1 MRRSSGAASRSRQTR
16 GLDASLANASAL
28 AAAGSVP
35 KCLNTSQQAMQVKTA
50 MVAKAARKPTW
61 SINRPEMKGPSALE
75 AECPN
80 AYQPK
85 LRKRCL
91 GDLPWVMA
99 PTVCWLATDT
109 ALKPKPTSTAI
120 TNSAGTLSQSTGTAA
135 PISTVSM
142 PKRNTGSA
150 PMRSTQRP
158 TDIAA
163 SVGKTENAAMKMPT
177 THACEPVLRANSEP
191 ETRPPEKAMWPVR
204 VTRVRGSNR
213 GGKRLDTGPLSR
225 HLARYRARAA
235 LLVNGHIGN
244 QCLGHL
250 DVASLG
256 TNTLGIDLHL
266 DRDRGVPDAHQFG
279 EKGQDVTLSL
289 IH

>member
-1 MRRSSGAASRSRQTR
+1 MRRSSGAASRSRQSR

-85 LRKRCL
+85 LRKRCS
-91 GDLPWVMA
+91 GDLPWVRA
-99 PTVCWLATDT
+99 PTLCWLATDT
-109 ALKPKPTSTAI
+109 ALNPKPTSTAI

-163 SVGKTENAAMKMPT
+163 SVGRTENMAMKMPT
-177 THACEPVLRANSEP
+177 TSSGEPTLRANSCLLY
-191 ETRPPEKAMWPVR
+191 T
-204 VTRVRGSNR
+204 S
-213 GGKRLDTGPLSR
+213 D
-225 HLARYRARAA
+225 AA
-235 LLVNGHIGN
+235 
-244 QCLGHL
+244 
-250 DVASLG
+250 
-256 TNTLGIDLHL
+256 
-266 DRDRGVPDAHQFG
+266 
-279 EKGQDVTLSL
+279 
-289 IH
+289 